1 MNELEA
7 MGISCEE
14 ILKNYDSYHALEK
27 AGGLIR
33 TDATGTNVN
42 VNEQAV
48 LNVLLAMEKQS
59 LERLTENYVSFFLI

>member
-48 LNVLLAMEKQS
+48 LNVLLAMEK
-59 LERLTENYVSFFLI
+59 

>member
-1 MNELEA
+1 MDELET

-14 ILKNYDSYHALEK
+14 ILKNFDSYYTLEK